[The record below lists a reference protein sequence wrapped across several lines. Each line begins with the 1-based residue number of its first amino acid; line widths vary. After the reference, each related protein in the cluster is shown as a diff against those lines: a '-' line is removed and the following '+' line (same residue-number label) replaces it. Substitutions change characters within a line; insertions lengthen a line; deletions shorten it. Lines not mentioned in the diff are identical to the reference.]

1 MYVISDTAAAA
12 AQTAFRLTRLWL
24 IRQQI
29 LTNTFPVLTIG
40 RSRNKVWRLN
50 GSQIFFSHD
59 FSDFPT
65 TNPNTFLFY
74 RFFDSPAAISLQIA
88 NKLDPNLMLRSIVF
102 TVRFRGQCLL
112 LI

>member
-1 MYVISDTAAAA
+1 MALRFS
-12 AQTAFRLTRLWL
+12 
-24 IRQQI
+24 
-29 LTNTFPVLTIG
+29 
-40 RSRNKVWRLN
+40 
-50 GSQIFFSHD
+50 FSHD

-102 TVRFRGQCLL
+102 TVRIMTSTS
-112 LI
+112 LIPIISCSAHFKKLA